1 MFAVRRRVGVVIKIV
16 DEHHSD
22 KRIGRGDPILWPSSS
37 PNLTPYDFLL
47 IRLLETSCMRFLYQK
62 DSNNDD
68 SDCKSHTSKT
78 SGRGHD

>member
-37 PNLTPYDFLL
+37 PNLTPYDFLK
-47 IRLLETSCMRFLYQK
+47 RRV
-62 DSNNDD
+62 
-68 SDCKSHTSKT
+68 
-78 SGRGHD
+78 